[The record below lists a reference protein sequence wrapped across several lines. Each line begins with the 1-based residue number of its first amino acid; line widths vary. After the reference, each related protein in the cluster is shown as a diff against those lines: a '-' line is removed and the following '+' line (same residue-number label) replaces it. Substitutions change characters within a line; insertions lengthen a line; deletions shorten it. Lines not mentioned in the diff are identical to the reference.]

1 MFDPYIPVVF
11 NVLPEDLLVIYHR
24 YGFRRF
30 FLCGPGIE
38 TRLTGMPDL
47 SAYESIGKRMNELK
61 EAVQGTDIEINWWC
75 APTIGCGVG
84 SPFQHLVNW
93 NGTVSEN
100 ANCPLDTEFR
110 KDFAAKIAKVAEIAH
125 PDVILF
131 EDDLRF
137 MWHMGISKGC
147 FCPLHM
153 KEFSRILGREISREE
168 LVRYFQEDKPE
179 TQPERRIFAELAKKS
194 FQIFAEEVRK
204 AVNAVAPE
212 TRLALCESAATDCD
226 GYHTINTARAFAGGT
241 KPLVRVFG
249 TTYSCANGSFQILSC
264 LEHTM
269 YTAERLPEDFEW
281 MHESDT
287 YPHTRYFMSATTL
300 EALIHSAMAF
310 GADNSL
316 LYAAQYADD
325 PVEDT
330 GYFEMASRNTK
341 RFSAISDFSKKGHFE
356 GCRLIYDPAS
366 LSLKFLS
373 PAGSGGSG
381 FASGFGMFGRF
392 GIPFSTRYGSPAV
405 LFGQTADVLP
415 DDEIRAILSDAVLL
429 DAEAAEILEKRG
441 FGEYLGVRTER
452 LEKYNFS
459 FEKIADIPEFQH
471 IKGRLIYN
479 LAFQPAGGEKA
490 LYLKLIPEQGCDV
503 LSYYGNQIQPE
514 LQPGMVRFTN
524 HSGGRV
530 CIIASCLSGNN
541 SSNIYSYRKKEMV
554 RIVLE
559 WLRGESFP
567 ATVRNAPNVW
577 LLCRKTETELIF
589 YLTNLTADIMDGLD
603 LRIPAD
609 LEDAEFEELDLN
621 GNWGKIQVC
630 SRNGTVNLP
639 GIFFPQKMRIFRTV
653 KT

>member
-1 MFDPYIPVVF
+1 MFDPYIPIVF
-11 NVLPEDLLVIYHR
+11 NVLPEDLLTINR
-24 YGFRRF
+24 QYGFRRF
-30 FLCGPGIE
+30 FLCAPGIE

-47 SAYESIGKRMNELK
+47 SAYEQIGNRINELK
-61 EAVQGTDIEINWWC
+61 EAVKGTDIEINWWC

-84 SPFQHLVNW
+84 SPFQHQVNW

-100 ANCPLDTEFR
+100 ANCPLDPEFR

-137 MWHMGISKGC
+137 MWHTGISKGC

-153 KEFSRILGREISREE
+153 EEFSRILGREISREE

-179 TQPERRIFAELAKKS
+179 TQPERLQFAELAKKS
-194 FQIFAEEVRK
+194 FQLLAEEVRT

-241 KPLVRVFG
+241 QPLVRVFG
-249 TTYSCANGSFQILSC
+249 STYSCTNGSFQILSC

-316 LYAAQYADD
+316 LYAAQYSDD
-325 PVEDT
+325 PAEDI

-341 RFSAISDFSKKGHFE
+341 RFSAISAISKQGKLD
-356 GCRLIYDPAS
+356 GCRLIYDPSS

-381 FASGFGMFGRF
+381 FASGFGMLGRF

-415 DDEIRAILSDAVLL
+415 EEEIRELLSDAVLL

-441 FGEYLGVRTER
+441 FGEYLGVKTER
-452 LEKYNFS
+452 LKKYHFS
-459 FEKIADIPEFQH
+459 FEKIADLPEFQH

-490 LYLKLIPEQGCDV
+490 LYLKLIPEHGCEV
-503 LSYYGNQIQPE
+503 LSYFGNSLQPE
-514 LQPGMVRFTN
+514 LQPGMIRFTN
-524 HSGGRV
+524 RFGGRI

-541 SSNIYSYRKKEMV
+541 SSNIYSYRKKEML

-559 WLRGESFP
+559 WLRREPFP
-567 ATVRNAPNVW
+567 ATVLNAPNIW
-577 LLCRKTETELIF
+577 LLNRKTDSDMIF
-589 YLTNLTADIMDGLD
+589 YITNLTADTMDGLT
-603 LRIPAD
+603 LRVSAE
-609 LEDAEFEELDLN
+609 LEHTGFEELDPD
-621 GNWGKIQVC
+621 GNWRRTEVQSGAGTIKIP
-630 SRNGTVNLP
+630 GT
-639 GIFFPQKMRIFRTV
+639 FHPQKMRIFRIT